1 MDRQRILITG
11 SSGLIGTALGKALR
25 SLGHATAGLDIRGRV
40 IDRGDIRERSDVRRA
55 VQGCTGIVHLAAVSR
70 VVWGERNPSECWATN
85 VDGLSLVIR
94 ETQLSS
100 VRPWVL
106 FASSREVYG
115 RAASL
120 PVTEDAPLRPVN
132 VYGRSKVEGESIV
145 AEAATSHLRTAVV
158 RLSNVYGSTADHPD
172 RVVPA
177 FARAAARGGEIRIEG
192 GMNSFD
198 FTHLDDTVS
207 GLLAMIEAVVHRWT
221 TRPSP
226 IHLVTGQATTL
237 QRLASLAKDFGGSK
251 VSLVEAPPRAFDI
264 SHFCGSPL
272 RASRVLGWTAK
283 VRLHDGLARL
293 VRDFQREKDSAPRI
307 ASSESS
313 VAPDADA
320 T

>member
-25 SLGHATAGLDIRGRV
+25 SLGHATAGLDIRGRS
-40 IDRGDIRERSDVRRA
+40 IDRGDIRDRSDVRRA
-55 VQGCTGIVHLAAVSR
+55 MHACTGIVHLAAISR

-94 ETQLSS
+94 EAERSS
-100 VRPWVL
+100 LRPWVI

-115 RAASL
+115 RAESL
-120 PVTEDAPLRPVN
+120 PVAEDAPLHPVN
-132 VYGRSKVEGESIV
+132 VYGRSKAEGESIV
-145 AEAATSHLRTAVV
+145 AEAATRRMRTAVV
-158 RLSNVYGSTADHPD
+158 RLSNVYGSTADHED

-177 FARAAARGGEIRIEG
+177 FARAAATGGEIRIEG

-198 FTHLDDTVS
+198 VTHLDDTVS
-207 GLLAMIEAVVHRWT
+207 GFLAMFEAIVHRWT
-221 TRPSP
+221 ARLSP
-226 IHLVTGQATTL
+226 IHLVTGHATTL
-237 QRLASLAKDFGGSK
+237 QGLASLAKNFGRGE
-251 VSLVEAPPRAFDI
+251 VSLVEAPPRAFDV

-272 RASRVLGWTAK
+272 RASTVLGWTAK

-313 VAPDADA
+313 VAPDAD
-320 T
+320 TT